1 MRKALIAERSAKA
14 EGRAITGLWWVSA
27 HTNPTGALPGN
38 PNASAEA
45 AKKWGVSK
53 GGPGDAA
60 AAKGPQLTQG
70 GFENKIKRSLK
81 LAKKKRKK
89 VVKVKPTGLPR
100 SFIYV
105 TYTLAFLFIAACS
118 YFIMLFGLTFEPAI
132 SRAWLLSSFFALFL
146 EFFVTNP
153 LALVG
158 SAVATTEVEG
168 VLERRKD
175 KTGFD

>member
-1 MRKALIAERSAKA
+1 
-14 EGRAITGLWWVSA
+14 
-27 HTNPTGALPGN
+27 
-38 PNASAEA
+38 
-45 AKKWGVSK
+45 
-53 GGPGDAA
+53 
-60 AAKGPQLTQG
+60 
-70 GFENKIKRSLK
+70 
-81 LAKKKRKK
+81 
-89 VVKVKPTGLPR
+89 
-100 SFIYV
+100 
-105 TYTLAFLFIAACS
+105 
-118 YFIMLFGLTFEPAI
+118 MLFGLTFEPAI